1 MKFVFKAKDASGKIK
16 EGLVEALTQD
26 MAVQILQKN
35 NLVPISLKRDTET
48 LGLVKSFQKIWDRV
62 TPKELLVF
70 FRQLSTLIEA
80 KVPLVSSLY
89 AIGDQTENK
98 YLKIVLKEMGGDIED
113 GMTFSEALAKHPNV
127 FTPLTINMIKAGE
140 VSGNLQKSV
149 TFIANSIEKNYQL
162 TSKIKGAL
170 FYPAFVVT
178 VGGIIG
184 FLIVSFILPRLTSLI
199 KDMKV
204 EVPWYTKV
212 IMALGDFMAVY
223 WWAVLLLILTLIGSV
238 AYYVKTEAGKREW
251 ESIQLKLPVFGRI
264 FRYVYLAR
272 FADNFSTLVVG
283 GIPMVRALTIVGDV
297 VGNSVYKS
305 IILRSADEVKS
316 GGNISSVFATSP
328 DIPPVVTQMVRIG
341 EETGKLG
348 QVLESTSSFY
358 TSEVE
363 NMARNMTALIEPILI
378 VVLGI
383 GVAILVFAI
392 ILPIYNIAGQL

>member
-204 EVPWYTKV
+204 EVPWYTKA